1 VYLQANLEYPV
12 DVGGFNGF
20 DDSRDKG

>member
-1 VYLQANLEYPV
+1 VYLRASLEYLV
-12 DVGGFNGF
+12 YVGGFNGF